1 MSAALRLVDVTVA
14 YDRHPAVHHV
24 SAEIPEGV
32 CTAVVGPNGAGKST
46 LLKAMAGLV
55 RTARGRVEIPERS
68 RDKLAYLPQQSDVD
82 RSFPISVL
90 DMVLLGR
97 WRDIGAFG
105 AAGPADIHRATEA
118 MEAVGLHGFERR
130 PLATLSAGQFQRALF
145 ARMLL
150 QDAEIIL
157 LDEPFNAI
165 DMRTTADLLALVRR
179 WHEDKRTVV
188 CVLHDLEQVRSH
200 FPHALLLARELIAA
214 GPAEQTLTAANLLR
228 ARAMAESW
236 DETAAICHPGEMAA

>member
-14 YDRHPAVHHV
+14 YERHPAVHHV
-24 SAEIPEGV
+24 SVDIPEGA

-46 LLKAMAGLV
+46 LLKAMVGLV
-55 RTARGRVEIPERS
+55 RAVQGRIEFPHRTRAKI
-68 RDKLAYLPQQSDVD
+68 AYLPQQSDVD
-82 RSFPISVL
+82 RAFPISIL

-97 WRDIGAFG
+97 WHGIGAFG
-105 AAGPADIHRATEA
+105 AARPGDIDGA
-118 MEAVGLHGFERR
+118 MHAIGAVGLRGFERR

-165 DMRTTADLLALVRR
+165 DARTTADLLALVKR
-179 WHEDKRTVV
+179 WREDHRTVV
-188 CVLHDLEQVRSH
+188 CVLHDLEQVRAH
-200 FPHALLLARELIAA
+200 FPHTLLMARELIAA
-214 GPAEQTLTAANLLR
+214 GPTEQALTAANLLR

-236 DETAAICHPGEMAA
+236 DDAAAVCHPGEAA